1 MNRKER
7 RALERQGK
15 IPKAEPTY
23 MMKPSE
29 IKSAA
34 LKGPGEEAMRYEIN
48 QQILEQDK
56 AFTLDID
63 TMYLWT
69 LHSKYGWGL
78 KRLKQFYRDVF
89 AEHIRMREF
98 YEMDEMYPERYKLK
112 EKGIDIEA
120 WFDSLFDEK
129 GNFKKPD
136 EVNI

>member
-34 LKGPGEEAMRYEIN
+34 LKGPGEEAMRHEIN

-129 GNFKKPD
+129 SNFKKPD

>member
-29 IKSAA
+29 IKRAA
-34 LKGPGEEAMRYEIN
+34 LKGPGEEAMRHEIN

-78 KRLKQFYRDVF
+78 KRLKQFYRGVF